1 MADSPLQKRYAAEVD
16 QLREDK
22 KYLETKTDQYDD
34 QINDIVKLS
43 LPSDEDYAQTVV
55 NANTFLGQ
63 AIRFASEAS
72 GCGCSVAIGS
82 TGDFSAGTAT
92 TVYYEVA
99 RADMENA
106 SSDDYT
112 GDDPQGDNGTV
123 ALTSGSGESTVLVQ
137 TNFGK
142 GISLSIGTG
151 VSAILLDISAVQPNP
166 GSCSTITCS
175 EYYTLQSDAITN
187 YNNAKALVPRETAAN
202 KSGKIKA
209 EAKEYRLQRW
219 ANEKGAKFTQ
229 DRIDRID
236 AFYPETE

>member
-16 QLREDK
+16 QLRKDNEF
-22 KYLETKTDQYDD
+22 LETRTDEYDD
-34 QINDIVKLS
+34 RIKDIVKLS

-63 AIRFASEAS
+63 AVAFGSEAS
-72 GCGCSVAIGS
+72 GCGCSITIAIGS
-82 TGDFSAGTAT
+82 

-106 SSDDYT
+106 STDDYN
-112 GDDPQGDNGTV
+112 GNDPQGDNGTV

-142 GISLSIGTG
+142 GVSLSIGVG
-151 VSAILLDISAVQPNP
+151 ASAIFLGISTVQPNP
-166 GSCSTITCS
+166 GICATITCS
-175 EYYTLQSDAITN
+175 EYYTLQNDAITN
-187 YNNAKALVPRETAAN
+187 YNNAKSLVARETADN
-202 KSGKIKA
+202 KSSKIKA

-219 ANEKGAKFTQ
+219 ANEKGKKFTQ